1 MIIGPLQ
8 WKTDELSPKFH
19 LKGLNFSHHMRLV
32 DKKNLN
38 SYAVR
43 KRRINGSFLLQRD
56 SSRTPH
62 NLFVFILSEK
72 IITRPSLMRLEIEV
86 LCFVLPKNMNLILFY
101 SYVFSIIPKR
111 NRRMDQSVI
120 RHQIYCSFSC
130 KIFFLQV
137 LFTMVWSY
145 HTV

>member
-1 MIIGPLQ
+1 
-8 WKTDELSPKFH
+8 
-19 LKGLNFSHHMRLV
+19 MRLV

-130 KIFFLQV
+130 KIFFYKYCLQWFGLITQSNCNIIFLSND
-137 LFTMVWSY
+137 LFQGFVFI
-145 HTV
+145 

>member
-1 MIIGPLQ
+1 M
-8 WKTDELSPKFH
+8 
-19 LKGLNFSHHMRLV
+19 
-32 DKKNLN
+32 N

-130 KIFFLQV
+130 KIFFYKYCLQWFCLITQPNCNIIFLSND
-137 LFTMVWSY
+137 LFQGFVFI
-145 HTV
+145 